1 MNKNHVLISAFT
13 VMTLILSGCSGL
25 TVGLNTATTTKI
37 PESAQAG
44 APAQAVPTATLVPSN
59 PAAQPASL
67 EAMQESLRAVY
78 DNVNPSVV
86 NLRVVQKTTVAAVPS
101 IPELPEIPGFPFNLP
116 QDQPSQEFR
125 QEGQGSGFI
134 WDNQGNIVTNNH
146 VIESADQVTVTFSD
160 GTSVE
165 GKVVGADPDSD
176 LAVVKVN
183 ADASI
188 LKPVKLADSTQADV
202 GQIVIAI
209 GNPFGLEGT
218 MTFGIISGLGRTL
231 PVSSNDNAQGP
242 SFTIPDIIQT
252 DAPINPGNSGGVLVD
267 IEGRVLGVTTAIES
281 PVRASSGVGF
291 IVPSATVQKVVPS
304 LIKSGSFAH
313 TWLGI
318 SGTTLTPELNKAAGI
333 KIDQQGV
340 LVYEVTS
347 GSPADKAKLQGSD
360 RQVEIDGQKVTV
372 GGDIITAID
381 KQSVKEFDT
390 LVEYLERSTVVGQKV
405 SLTILHQGKEQTVEV
420 TLAARP
426 KSVTTT
432 TQTNENTPAAGVWL
446 GIQGLSLNTDIN
458 KAMGLSEDQT
468 GVLVQQIEPNSPAD
482 KAGLHGSFKPFTL
495 DGNRIMIGGDV
506 ITAIDGNNTPT
517 IDDLKSELGQHKSGE
532 EITLTIMRE
541 KSEIKVKVK
550 IADRPAQ

>member
-1 MNKNHVLISAFT
+1 MIKNNVLISVLT

-25 TVGLNTATTTKI
+25 TVGLNTSTNTEV
-37 PESAQAG
+37 PENAQAG
-44 APAQAVPTATLVPSN
+44 LPAQAVPTATLVPSN
-59 PAAQPASL
+59 PAAQPAAL

-86 NLRVVQKTTVAAVPS
+86 NLRVVQTAAIANVPT
-101 IPELPEIPGFPFNLP
+101 IPGLPEIPGLPFNLP

-134 WDNQGNIVTNNH
+134 WDNTGHIVTNNH
-146 VIESADQVTVTFSD
+146 VIEGAEQVTVTFSD
-160 GTSVE
+160 GTIVE
-165 GKVVGADPDSD
+165 GKTIGADPDSD
-176 LAVVKVN
+176 LAVVKVD
-183 ADASI
+183 ADVTK

-218 MTFGIISGLGRTL
+218 MTFGIISGLGRSL
-231 PVSSNDNAQGP
+231 PVSSNESTQGP

-267 IEGRVLGVTTAIES
+267 IEGHVLGVTTAIES

-304 LIKSGSFAH
+304 LIESGSFEH

-318 SGTTLTPELNKAAGI
+318 SGTTLTPELNKAAGLET
-333 KIDQQGV
+333 DQQGV

-347 GSPADKAKLQGSD
+347 GSPADKAKVLGSD
-360 RQVEIDGQKVTV
+360 RQVEIDGQKINV

-381 KQSVKEFDT
+381 KQSVKEFDD
-390 LVEYLERSTVVGQKV
+390 LVEYLARSTVVGQKV
-405 SLTILHQGKEQTVEV
+405 TLTILRQGKEQTLEV

-426 KSVTTT
+426 KTELKTAQADESLRDA
-432 TQTNENTPAAGVWL
+432 NVWL
-446 GIQGLSLNTDIN
+446 GIIGRSLNTEIN
-458 KAMGLSEDQT
+458 KAMQLSEDQT

-506 ITAIDGNNTPT
+506 ITAINGKNTPT
-517 IDDLKSELGQHKSGE
+517 VEDLKTELGRHKSGE
-532 EITLTIMRE
+532 EITLTLLRE
-541 KSEIKVKVK
+541 KSEMKIKVELTEQ
-550 IADRPAQ
+550 PAE